1 MVTTDSLEGTI
12 NGTISYHYDI
22 ADDVLYLRLVSD
34 RDTQALGEETDDG
47 RIELR
52 AERTGDLIGI
62 TIVSWWKRFGS
73 GTLPDSLRQIE
84 RHLEPWARELS
95 PETQRSK

>member
-1 MVTTDSLEGTI
+1 MVTTDSLDGTI
-12 NGTISYHYDI
+12 ISTISYHYDI

-52 AERTGDLIGI
+52 AEQTGDLIGI
-62 TIVSWWKRFGS
+62 TIVRWWKRL
-73 GTLPDSLRQIE
+73 GTGPLPDSLRQIE

-95 PETQRSK
+95 PKTR